1 MVIFLRENKTSIF
14 LHISPGTVVVYGITI
29 NVVVY
34 GITIN
39 VVVYMESPLTLWSM
53 ESPLTSWSMESPLT
67 LWFESRSG
75 DVYSIQHYVLKFV
88 SNLRK
93 VGGFLH
99 VLRVHPPIKPTDE
112 VLDQHA

>member
-14 LHISPGTVVVYGITI
+14 LHISPGT
-29 NVVVY
+29 VVVY